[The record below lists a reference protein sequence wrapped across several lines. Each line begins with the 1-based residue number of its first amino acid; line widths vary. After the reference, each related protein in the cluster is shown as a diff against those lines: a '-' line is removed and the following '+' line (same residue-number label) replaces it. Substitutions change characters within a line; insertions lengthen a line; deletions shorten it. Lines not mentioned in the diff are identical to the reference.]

1 MERIDLIE
9 QNNQVNEYS
18 LEFPANARS
27 SLSITSLF
35 MIIKSTS
42 YHINATGGWTGLHI
56 RRLCD
61 DGRADGETP

>member
-1 MERIDLIE
+1 MERINLIE

-35 MIIKSTS
+35 MIIKSPS
-42 YHINATGGWTGLHI
+42 YHINTTGGW
-56 RRLCD
+56 RWWD
-61 DGRADGETP
+61 DGRADGETPSIDIID